1 MGNDKGDR
9 FNRGARTY
17 IEKAVKAASHPLR
30 DQILRSLKNGPLST
44 IDLEEQLG
52 ESRYNLYHHL
62 DVLTQTNLVNEIG
75 KSGKTKVYQINVPSS
90 PEIAVFLFNE
100 DDINKNISI
109 WNQLLKGLEKIE
121 GDKIPH
127 KERIKEVQVHL
138 KYR

>member
-62 DVLTQTNLVNEIG
+62 DVLTAVLCLLLALQQDVVNSLR
-75 KSGKTKVYQINVPSS
+75 KSWGLY
-90 PEIAVFLFNE
+90 
-100 DDINKNISI
+100 
-109 WNQLLKGLEKIE
+109 QLLVYKSLYHYLGTEL
-121 GDKIPH
+121 D
-127 KERIKEVQVHL
+127 
-138 KYR
+138 